1 MDEALKYLGG
11 VLSIRLQAAPRMGA
25 RKGRRG
31 LFGKRVLPPGK
42 PQALEFRTLIERVF
56 VWVEIS

>member
-1 MDEALKYLGG
+1 
-11 VLSIRLQAAPRMGA
+11 MGA